1 MQPRIE
7 SALAILVPE
16 AETLVKTFR
25 DKYDPSAAKGM
36 PAHISLLYPFKSPDE
51 IDGAVTG
58 VLQSL
63 FAHIP
68 GFTLT
73 FSEARRFP
81 GVLYLAPAPEEPIL
95 SLIEAIA
102 REFPEAP
109 PYGGAYSKIIP
120 HLTMVQI
127 ADAQQMDIV
136 AAEFDEFAR
145 DKLPIQASVAEVA
158 LVDNE
163 DGTVWKVRNTFRLAD
178 AA

>member
-1 MQPRIE
+1 MEPRVE

-36 PAHISLLYPFKSPDE
+36 PAHISLLYPFKPPHQ
-51 IDGAVTG
+51 IDSAVIG

-68 GFTLT
+68 SFTLT

-81 GVLYLAPAPEEPIL
+81 GVLYLAPTPEAPIL
-95 SLIEAIA
+95 SLIDAIA
-102 REFPEAP
+102 KEFPDAP
-109 PYGGAYSKIIP
+109 PYGGAYSKIVP
-120 HLTMVQI
+120 HLTVMQI

-136 AAEFDEFAR
+136 AAEFHEFAH
-145 DKLPIQASVAEVA
+145 DKLPIQARVTEVA

-163 DGTVWKVRNTFRLAD
+163 DGTVWKVRNTFRLAQ